1 MSKRILSALL
11 AVLLLITGLPGTAWA
26 VGEGNMEAGGGQTE
40 TVTGDSFWNGDW
52 GIRFCVV
59 DVASQTVV
67 SATYDASNYGGL
79 SNYWHYGKTNKFDYR
94 NGATLTI
101 RQGNY
106 TLDTPAVSIP
116 TIVRTSGAPDIKAI
130 KDYFTDE
137 TVIRWIGDVTGMA
150 YDTLIS
156 GDYKLFIEPILYY
169 TFDSQ
174 KYAMTATEAA
184 LFDRAIN
191 GLLLR
196 TMGNATHQQLPLSL
210 YLEKSDLGFSKWSGA
225 KTGIQ
230 NDTNIINYL
239 GMGIVSFIPEEE
251 PEPGTGGDG
260 DGPTVPISFR
270 KTDPERFNAA
280 NYNTGLITFAP
291 ASSNSAAF
299 DNISGAVIEISGDGT
314 GAGTYELPCTVELG
328 EGTFTVREVTPPYGY
343 LLNDAW
349 SAEITVEVEK
359 DGEGKPVEGA
369 EAEATITVSGGGG
382 TDGTSYASVDDYR
395 QRGQLTVTKVDNETI
410 SLNHG
415 NYRTPQGDA
424 TFAGAVF
431 ELRAAKDIYLPS
443 TWIKIYSEGDLVAT
457 AVTGNDGS
465 FTINGIEQGVYT
477 LQEITPSDGYVFQGA
492 KARGQIYTIT
502 NKAAFNAQ
510 LLTDRK

>member
-1 MSKRILSALL
+1 MRKRILSALL
-11 AVLLLITGLPGTAWA
+11 AVMFLFTGLPGTAWA

-40 TVTGDSFWNGDW
+40 TVTGDSFWNGQW

-59 DVASQTVV
+59 DVVSQSVV

-106 TLDTPAVSIP
+106 TLETPAVTIP

-251 PEPGTGGDG
+251 PEPGTGGNG

-299 DNISGAVIEISGDGT
+299 DNISGTVIEISGDGT

-328 EGTFTVREVTPPYGY
+328 EGTFTP
-343 LLNDAW
+343 LLLLF
-349 SAEITVEVEK
+349 K
-359 DGEGKPVEGA
+359 
-369 EAEATITVSGGGG
+369 
-382 TDGTSYASVDDYR
+382 
-395 QRGQLTVTKVDNETI
+395 
-410 SLNHG
+410 LN
-415 NYRTPQGDA
+415 NSR
-424 TFAGAVF
+424 
-431 ELRAAKDIYLPS
+431 
-443 TWIKIYSEGDLVAT
+443 
-457 AVTGNDGS
+457 
-465 FTINGIEQGVYT
+465 
-477 LQEITPSDGYVFQGA
+477 
-492 KARGQIYTIT
+492 
-502 NKAAFNAQ
+502 
-510 LLTDRK
+510 